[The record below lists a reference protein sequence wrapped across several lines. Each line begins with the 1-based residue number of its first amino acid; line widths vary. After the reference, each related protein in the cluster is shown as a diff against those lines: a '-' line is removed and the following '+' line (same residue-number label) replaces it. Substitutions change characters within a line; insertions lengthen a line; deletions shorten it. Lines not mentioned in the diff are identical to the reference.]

1 MPERGD
7 GKTISFGLLTE
18 RLAEGPFRIL
28 DILPEQVPAV
38 GGGQYF
44 AVEKYFRG
52 PGRLQALY
60 RRFAEILLRLNCYDD
75 MTVSFDGCEHWERN
89 PDPEAFA
96 DRLAALPQNGFF
108 RAVFENRETMID
120 LDAGDTYMTVYNARE
135 AFAERLRKL
144 AEAEGLFLR

>member
-7 GKTISFGLLTE
+7 GKIISFGLLTE

-28 DILPEQVPAV
+28 DILPEQVPAD

-52 PGRLQALY
+52 PDRLQALY
-60 RRFAEILLRLNCYDD
+60 RRFAELLLRLNCYDD
-75 MTVSFDGCEHWERN
+75 MTVSFDGGEHWEMN

-96 DRLAALPQNGFF
+96 DRLAALPQIGFF
-108 RAVFENRETMID
+108 RAVFANRETMID

-135 AFAERLRKL
+135 AFLERLRKL
-144 AEAEGLFLR
+144 AEAEGLFLW